1 MKYEIKEE
9 HFPIVICHLNKGESV
24 VCDNNA
30 ISWMDPVMETKTSS
44 SYILKIFGKIFSSK
58 AVFQN
63 HYIAKDNGA
72 IAFASSF
79 PSNIKTIEITPD
91 KNIIVQKSLFL
102 AGSGD
107 INASIFFNKKFSSNL
122 INDEDFIMTRISGNG
137 IVFLEIDGSAIEY
150 DLLPGQQIIIDTKYL
165 VMIDSSCT
173 IETQNIIKNIFLKD
187 DDFFYTTITGPGKI
201 ILQTMPIS
209 NVTSHLIPFLPR
221 NN

>member
-1 MKYEIKEE
+1 MR
-9 HFPIVICHLNKGESV
+9 
-24 VCDNNA
+24 
-30 ISWMDPVMETKTSS
+30 
-44 SYILKIFGKIFSSK
+44 
-58 AVFQN
+58 
-63 HYIAKDNGA
+63 KDNGA

-122 INDEDFIMTRISGNG
+122 INDEDFIMTKISGNG

-165 VMIDSSCT
+165 VMIDASCT